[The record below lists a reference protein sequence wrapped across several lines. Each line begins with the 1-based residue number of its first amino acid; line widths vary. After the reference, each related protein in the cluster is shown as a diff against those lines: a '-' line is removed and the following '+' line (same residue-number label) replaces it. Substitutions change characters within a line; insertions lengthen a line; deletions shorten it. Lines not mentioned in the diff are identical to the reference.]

1 MVCIEC
7 LRKLAIDK
15 TNAVVIAEQ
24 NAVPYLLESIKA
36 NPELPEEVLHT
47 AMSLLSNLCAHQKVS
62 AMVLNEDT
70 LTSVLG
76 VLSSN
81 RDPLVLSSC
90 VSIVDKISTLV
101 ASSIAG
107 NNGGKGNVRGS
118 VASLPQIDAK
128 IASLDT
134 LLQSSCVAPMLKA
147 LESIVGQGDGMD
159 ESTEDFVVNHTRVFS
174 RLAASNPN
182 VQKQVKDAGGI
193 DTYLNITDMFRDS
206 ARVNRV
212 SSKLISKL
220 MGGNATELMSTLQD
234 DGLSPVAKERVLS
247 LVATLSMDAANVDD
261 IMASGGVSAMIGS
274 MEAKS
279 STRALEETAR
289 TVARLASTPKNI
301 PKLVE
306 MGAVGQICS
315 VITSSHFISQL
326 EMQTSMVS
334 ALNRVVSS
342 APQQLNDVVAS
353 SGSVGNGS
361 AASVVIPSL
370 LTTLTANP
378 THVPFAK
385 ASLDL
390 LSKVGGGFGEVKSV
404 DTSAYCTAVL
414 GVLQGPAG
422 TTDPSVASSCFKC
435 LAGPCGAGGYEGA
448 SALLSAGAVPM
459 AIAALNG
466 VAAAENPAVA
476 AAALDFMVGLART
489 TSDEN
494 GIRAST
500 AAGANGGRSGLEVL
514 QDSGC
519 FEAVVEC
526 LGGHMQDAEVRRAAA
541 EVIQMVASDELI
553 MEFGGNLARFVEK
566 FEAGNA
572 TEEEFLQIPPLAL
585 SLGAISMV
593 PSNVPLLAEAGG
605 VGPMAKLMCAVAEMK
620 DCPSQTDLLLTFA
633 SCLSEVAAAEAASL
647 DPAITMKACVAVL
660 TNHGGNPEVCTAT
673 LRLMRAAVGAEV
685 TDEFIAFQRDVDK
698 KEGNELSPEMQAFT
712 EGLNPYGVALVTNGG
727 IDAIATQVRLHP
739 TDNPELLTHA
749 LEVYG
754 CLAAH
759 APQRAQDIVQRSG
772 RQLLRCLD
780 ETALATAGSGVGG
793 SSGTAGGESTS
804 PQGLS
809 ALVPLLGVVETCAS
823 TPEGRA
829 IASKMGAVKSV
840 LSVLDASN
848 AIGPSGEIAS
858 AACARALTAVVS
870 VKDVTRVVERMQ
882 SRIEKLTD
890 GAAPG
895 TSSTSID
902 PAAMS
907 AISDDVKKLGLLML
921 CGDFS
926 DAIQSTGG
934 LDSLVDVITFVDTT
948 QQRMKKE
955 SGGDSTSA
963 GSSGDKEADELIHH
977 CVTAFGRAAGSGHD
991 IELPKSSVKVVPTLV
1006 RCLEDDPSTANLLAI
1021 AALGA
1026 SDSSILKA
1034 LVKKEIIQ
1042 KIVELRAKECCFT
1055 LLYAQAWNDVQVY
1068 FYPFRYLSC
1077 VLV

>member
-1 MVCIEC
+1 VVCDILQRHPGHENVLMICIEC

-24 NAVPYLLESIKA
+24 NAVPYLFESIKA

-76 VLSSN
+76 VLSLN

-90 VSIVDKISTLV
+90 VSIVDKISSLV
-101 ASSIAG
+101 ASHFASNKSG
-107 NNGGKGNVRGS
+107 NSNGNVRGS

-128 IASLDT
+128 MASLNE

-147 LESIVGQGDGMD
+147 LESVIGQSDGMD
-159 ESTEDFVVNHTRVFS
+159 ESTEDFVVNHTRVLS
-174 RLAASNPN
+174 RLAASNPD

-193 DTYLNITDMFRDS
+193 DTYLHVSDMFRDS
-206 ARVNRV
+206 DRVNRV
-212 SSKLISKL
+212 SSKL
-220 MGGNATELMSTLQD
+220 MGGNATELMSTLQE
-234 DGLSPVAKERVLS
+234 DGLSTVAKERVLS
-247 LVATLSMDAANVDD
+247 LVATLSLDAANVDD
-261 IMASGGVSAMIGS
+261 IMASGGVSAMISS
-274 MEAKS
+274 MEVKS

-315 VITSSHFISQL
+315 VITALHFGAQL

-334 ALNRVVSS
+334 ALNRVVSIS
-342 APQQLNDVVAS
+342 PEQLNTVITS
-353 SGSVGNGS
+353 SGSVGSGT

-385 ASLDL
+385 ASLDFL
-390 LSKVGGGFGEVKSV
+390 GKMGGDLKDIKGV
-404 DTSAYCTAVL
+404 DTPAYCTALL

-422 TTDPSVASSCFKC
+422 TSDPSVASSCFKC
-435 LAGPCGAGGYEGA
+435 LAGPSGAGGFEGA
-448 SALLSAGAVPM
+448 SALLAAGAVPM

-476 AAALDFMVGLART
+476 AAALNFMVGLART
-489 TSDEN
+489 TSDN
-494 GIRAST
+494 
-500 AAGANGGRSGLEVL
+500 AGASSKSGGSGLAVL
-514 QDSGC
+514 QKSGC

-526 LGGHMQDAEVRRAAA
+526 LGGHMHDAEVRRAAA
-541 EVIQMVASDELI
+541 EVIQMVASDDLIIEL
-553 MEFGGNLARFVEK
+553 GGNLATFVDK

-572 TEEEFLQIPPLAL
+572 SEEEFLQIPPLVL

-593 PSNVPLLAEAGG
+593 PSNVPLLADAGG
-605 VGPMAKLMCAVAEMK
+605 VGPMTKLMCAVAEMK
-620 DCPSQTDLLLTFA
+620 DCPSQVDLLLTFS
-633 SCLSEVAAAEAASL
+633 SCLCEVAAAEPACL

-660 TNHGGNPEVCTAT
+660 TNHGGNAEVCTAA

-685 TDEFIAFQRDVDK
+685 TDEFMASQLEHVD
-698 KEGNELSPEMQAFT
+698 NVLDSDLSADMLAFT
-712 EGLNPYGVALVTNGG
+712 EGLNPFAVALVTSGG

-739 TDNPELLTHA
+739 TDNPELLMHA

-759 APQRAQDIVQRSG
+759 APQRAQDIMQRSG

-780 ETALATAGSGVGG
+780 EAALATAGSGAGGG
-793 SSGTAGGESTS
+793 SGGSGTAGTAGGESAS

-809 ALVPLLGVVETCAS
+809 ALVPLLSVVEICSS

-840 LSVLDASN
+840 LSLLDATN

-882 SRIEKLTD
+882 SRIEMLTD
-890 GAAPG
+890 GEEAG
-895 TSSTSID
+895 KSSSSID

-934 LDSLVDVITFVDTT
+934 LDSLVNVITFVDSA
-948 QQRMKKE
+948 QQLNKQS
-955 SGGDSTSA
+955 SGG
-963 GSSGDKEADELIHH
+963 SGDKEAEELIHH

-991 IELPKSSVKVVPTLV
+991 IELPKSSVEVVPTLV
-1006 RCLEDDPSTANLLAI
+1006 RCLQDDPSTWNLLAI

-1026 SDSSILKA
+1026 SDASLLKA
-1034 LVKKEIIQ
+1034 LVKDTRIYVQ
-1042 KIVELRAKECCFT
+1042 LRKRT
-1055 LLYAQAWNDVQVY
+1055 
-1068 FYPFRYLSC
+1068 S
-1077 VLV
+1077 